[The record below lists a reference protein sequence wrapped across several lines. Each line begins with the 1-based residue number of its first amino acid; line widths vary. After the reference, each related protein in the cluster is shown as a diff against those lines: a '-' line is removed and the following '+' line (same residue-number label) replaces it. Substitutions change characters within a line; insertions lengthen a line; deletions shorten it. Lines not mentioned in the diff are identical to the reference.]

1 MRCQAMTA
9 FGQPLEDLEQET
21 PKPGPGEALV
31 KITSAGLC
39 HSDLHIHDGYFS
51 LGGDAKQPV
60 AVQFP
65 CVLGHEIEGEVVAL
79 GEGVTGVPKAGERVA
94 VFPWLGCGQCAACN
108 RGDQH
113 LCGPNRVLGVARW
126 GGLADHVLV
135 PDADAL
141 IPIGDLPAGV
151 GALAMCSGLTAFSA
165 LKKIGK
171 PAVGEPIVLVGMG
184 GVGLAGLALAKALFP
199 NPIYAVDIDPAKRK
213 AAMERGA
220 AGAIDPA
227 EADAAET
234 FVKTTGG
241 AAAAIDFVGAT
252 DTFNFANGAV
262 RRGGQVVVVGLF
274 GGTTTIPLITLPLR
288 AVTIGGSFVGSLPE
302 AKELITLLR
311 TGKVATP
318 LMEERPLSA
327 ANSAFDDLRAGKVV
341 GRVVLKP

>member
-9 FGQPLEDLEQET
+9 FGQPLEDLERET
-21 PKPGPGEALV
+21 PQPGPGEALV
-31 KITSAGLC
+31 KITRAGLC
-39 HSDLHIHDGYFS
+39 HSDLHIHEGFFNV
-51 LGGDAKQPV
+51 GGDAKQPV

-65 CVLGHEIEGEVVAL
+65 CVLGHEIEGEVAAL
-79 GEGVTGVPKAGERVA
+79 GDGAKGPAPGTRVA
-94 VFPWLGCGQCAACN
+94 VFPWIGCGQCTACK

-141 IPIGDLPAGV
+141 IPIGDLAPGV

-171 PAVGEPIVLVGMG
+171 PRAEEPIVLVGMG

-199 NPIYAVDIDPAKRK
+199 NPIVAVDIDPAKRE
-213 AAMERGA
+213 AALKRGA
-220 AGAIDPA
+220 AEAIDPA
-227 EADAAET
+227 AADAAKT
-234 FVKTTGG
+234 FVKQSGG
-241 AAAAIDFVGAT
+241 AVAAVDFVGAG
-252 DTFNFANGAV
+252 DTYAFASGSI
-262 RRGGQVVVVGLF
+262 RRGGTVVVVGLF
-274 GGTTTIPLITLPLR
+274 GGLANIPLITLPLR
-288 AVTIGGSFVGSLPE
+288 AMTIAGSFVGSLDE
-302 AKELITLLR
+302 ARELVDLLK

-318 LMEERPLSA
+318 LMEERPLAA

-341 GRVVLKP
+341 GRVVLTP